1 MIILSPEP
9 RFQMG
14 HSQRALQGIVQESK
28 DLSIISSNGTEAVQS
43 YVPLP
48 VPTGKSRD
56 LIAKPGWGNFYR
68 IKGQDEGAMD
78 KENANIDCAKGEFF
92 TGESNA

>member
-1 MIILSPEP
+1 MIILPPEP

-28 DLSIISSNGTEAVQS
+28 DLSIISSDGTEAVQS
-43 YVPLP
+43 FVPLP

-56 LIAKPGWGNFYR
+56 LMSTKPGWGNSYR
-68 IKGQDEGAMD
+68 IKGPEDTAMD
-78 KENANIDCAKGEFF
+78 KENDGAKGEL
-92 TGESNA
+92 